1 MPASLVA
8 ACPLCGLRFTNRA
21 LLELHL
27 REDHPRPQPKD
38 GRNGLARAAEAAAP
52 PAPADPAPGGR
63 GRSADQARSGGINV
77 TRDVIGGASRHGRCH
92 LSLAGGDDSRGLS
105 C

>member
-52 PAPADPAPGGR
+52 PAPADPAPGR
-63 GRSADQARSGGINV
+63 GRSADQARSG
-77 TRDVIGGASRHGRCH
+77 H
-92 LSLAGGDDSRGLS
+92 
-105 C
+105 